1 MKKILGRVII
11 FLSLS
16 LSLYAGVSASVDKSA
31 IYSGDVV
38 NYTITAEGKNPQFPN
53 LNTIAGYGVMGV
65 STSQSVN
72 IINGNYKS
80 TISKTYSFA
89 PTKSLVIPSYLV
101 KVDGKEYK
109 TNEIKITIVKPS
121 QATSGSKF
129 SVSMK
134 MDKNDVYVGEPIKID
149 VVFKYKLD
157 AQADKIMITPL
168 RISDFWIKS
177 TKKPTKTEEGDTIVQ
192 TYHYLV
198 FPQKQGDFEIKPVEV
213 NIGTFVR
220 RNRGGGFFNDPFF
233 DAFDQTLSW
242 KKIASNRLF
251 VHVKP
256 LPNNLEVYG
265 KYSISASVDKRV
277 VRANKPVNLTIKI
290 QGVGNIDDI
299 KKFSLDI
306 DDVVVYSDEPK
317 VKSGL
322 SGGLYG
328 GVFTQK
334 VALIADKDYTIPAIK
349 FRYFDKNLK
358 KIVTKKT
365 KPINI
370 KVKGGNKA
378 EVTPKIT
385 TAQGEKTATTKPS
398 VSQVETK
405 TKGLTLSQSDGFLY
419 LFIGFL
425 FGILASVGY
434 LKFINRK
441 RVKKETPIIT
451 KIKKAKDDKELF
463 EVLLPYGKSDEFVKK
478 VLEQLEENIY
488 GSKKTKVDK
497 KEIIQYFL
505 DEEL

>member
-1 MKKILGRVII
+1 MKKILGKLIVLIL
-11 FLSLS
+11 LSSS
-16 LSLYAGVSASVDKSA
+16 LFAGVTASVDKDT

-38 NYTITAEGKNPQFPN
+38 NYTISAEGKNPKFPN

-89 PTKSLVIPSYLV
+89 PTRSLVIPSYVV
-101 KVDGKEYK
+101 KIDGKEYK
-109 TNEIKITIVKPS
+109 TNEIKVTIVKPS
-121 QATSGSKF
+121 QAKSGSKF

-168 RISDFWIKS
+168 KISDFWIKS
-177 TKKPTKTEEGDTIVQ
+177 TKKPTKSEQGDAMVQ

-198 FPQKQGDFEIKPVEV
+198 FPQKQGDFEIKPIEV
-213 NIGTFVR
+213 NIGMFSR
-220 RNRGGGFFNDPFF
+220 RNRGGNFFNDPFF
-233 DAFDQTLSW
+233 DAFDQTLEW
-242 KKIASNRLF
+242 KKIVSNKLF

-265 KYSISASVDKRV
+265 KFNINASVDKRE
-277 VRANKPVNLTIKI
+277 VRANKPVNLTLKI
-290 QGVGNIDDI
+290 NGVGNIDDI

-317 VKSGL
+317 VRAGL
-322 SGGLYG
+322 NGGVYG

-334 VALIADKDYTIPAIK
+334 IALIADKDFVIPPIK
-349 FRYFDKNLK
+349 FSYFDKDLK
-358 KIVTKKT
+358 KVVTKET
-365 KPINI
+365 KPIKI

-378 EVTPKIT
+378 EVTPKID
-385 TAQGEKTATTKPS
+385 TAQGEKTVSIAKTQSTQKVAKSATIS
-398 VSQVETK
+398 R
-405 TKGLTLSQSDGFLY
+405 SDGFLY

-434 LKFINRK
+434 LKFANRK
-441 RVKKETPIIT
+441 VAKKETPIIT
-451 KIKKAKDDKELF
+451 KIKKAKGDKELF
-463 EVLLPYGKSDEFVKK
+463 EVLLPYGKSDDFVKK
-478 VLEQLEENIY
+478 VLETLEENIY
-488 GSKKTKVDK
+488 GKSKTKVDK

-505 DEEL
+505 DMD